1 MAEDL
6 LIKLDRIS
14 KSYQHPS
21 GRIQVLKEVSL
32 ALNCGDTVAVTGPS
46 GSGKSTLLNIT
57 GGLDRP
63 DIGDVLFDQKSLS
76 DLSESELDRFRLLR
90 IGFVFQ
96 DHHLLPQ
103 CTARENVLLPTLPTE
118 CNCEQVAVR
127 AEELLALAGL
137 DKRMDHFPG
146 ELSGGECQRVA
157 VCRALINSPDLLLAD
172 EPTGALDRKTS
183 QSLLDVILKLAGDHM
198 SVLMVTH
205 SEAAAARMMRR
216 YELIDGKL
224 LEH

>member
-21 GRIQVLKEVSL
+21 GRIHVLRDVTL

-63 DIGDVLFDQKSLS
+63 DIGDVFFDQDALS
-76 DLSESELDRFRLLR
+76 GLSEPELDRFRLLR

-118 CNCEQVAVR
+118 CDREQVAVR
-127 AEELLALAGL
+127 AEEMLALAGL

-157 VCRALINSPDLLLAD
+157 VCRALINSPELLLAD
-172 EPTGALDRKTS
+172 EPTGALDRDTS
-183 QSLLDVILKLAGDHM
+183 DRLMDIILKLAGENM

-216 YELIDGKL
+216 FKLIDGNL
-224 LEH
+224 QEC